1 MSNVHMLS
9 PEESSNATTFS
20 MEQVRAMVKQLNE
33 IEDQVKDLREQRK
46 QIVADFVEEY
56 GVPKKEVTAAIRMLK
71 SGTDPEIVSEV
82 YAHIADLVK

>member
-1 MSNVHMLS
+1 MSNVKMLS

-20 MEQVRAMVKQLNE
+20 MDQVRAMVKQLNE
-33 IEDQVKDLREQRK
+33 IEDQVKGLREQRK
-46 QIVADFVEEY
+46 QIVSDFVDEY

>member
-9 PEESSNATTFS
+9 NEEASNATTFS
-20 MEQVRAMVKQLNE
+20 MDQVRSMVKQLNE
-33 IEDQVKDLREQRK
+33 IDGQVKDLKEQRK

-71 SGTDPEIVSEV
+71 SGTDPEIVTEV
-82 YAHIADLVK
+82 YTHIADLVK

>member
-1 MSNVHMLS
+1 MSNVHVLS
-9 PEESSNATTFS
+9 NEEASNATTFS
-20 MEQVRAMVKQLNE
+20 MDQVRAMVKQLNE
-33 IEDQVKDLREQRK
+33 IDDQVKDLKEQRK
-46 QIVADFVEEY
+46 QIVSDFVEEY